1 MAKWDKSQPGN
12 SQPSSLIGT
21 CLTLPNLGFLWVF
34 FKFPKTSKNGNQLF
48 FPVYTCSSR
57 LHYWFNIHWFSKFL
71 LKTSCLLTHSCSSWV
86 SPLDTKSWKKS
97 EKIRGLQEMLNLL
110 LDNDLSLI
118 KVKWINTKMK
128 HHTFQQPIRCQCQWL
143 HSSVGRASHQYR
155 EVMGSNSIEFQNFL
169 FPGFF
174 TQLHKWHSLRR
185 SFLHFHF
192 ISAVHI
198 WFISYI
204 INTKKLLLGKKH

>member
-1 MAKWDKSQPGN
+1 M
-12 SQPSSLIGT
+12 
-21 CLTLPNLGFLWVF
+21 
-34 FKFPKTSKNGNQLF
+34 
-48 FPVYTCSSR
+48 
-57 LHYWFNIHWFSKFL
+57 HYWFNIHWFSKFS

-110 LDNDLSLI
+110 LDNDLSLT

-174 TQLHKWHSLRR
+174 TQLHKLHSLRQ

-192 ISAVHI
+192 ISAVISLTQKNYYWEKTLITSLEYINRMHKI
-198 WFISYI
+198 NDNIGNFIETLHYVFTI
-204 INTKKLLLGKKH
+204 K